1 MDIPSIETFLMVA
14 KTGSFSHAAEAL
26 YLTQPAVSK
35 RISAL
40 ESELNYQLFDRVK
53 KHIVLTEAGKIFLPR
68 AQTIIAEL
76 KDSKNALAKM
86 KDVVA
91 GEFLMFT
98 SHHIGL
104 HYLPP
109 VLKQYVHAY
118 PQVDLHLD
126 FMESEAACLAVEKA
140 EIELAV
146 ITLPNHPAPCLKL
159 EKIWSDPLSIAINKD
174 HQILS
179 SHLSGYNHQYD
190 HQNTQ
195 IIITRDE
202 LQQLSHYPAIL
213 PDKGTFTR
221 ELVDQFLAH
230 FNINVQ
236 EKLSNNYLE
245 TIKMMVGVGL
255 GWSVLPDTLIDQSL
269 VKLVIKGFNA
279 GRLLGIVSHKDRT
292 LSQAALKMN
301 QLIINAKH

>member
-14 KTGSFSHAAEAL
+14 KTGSFSLAAEAL
-26 YLTQPAVSK
+26 YLTQPAISK

-53 KHIVLTEAGKIFLPR
+53 KHIVLTEAGRIFLPR
-68 AQTIIAEL
+68 AQRIIEAL
-76 KDSKNALAKM
+76 KDSKNALARM
-86 KDVVA
+86 EDVVA
-91 GEFLMFT
+91 GEFLMIT

-109 VLKQYVHAY
+109 VLKQYVYAF

-126 FMESEAACLAVEKA
+126 FMESEAACLAVENA

-146 ITLPNHPAPCLKL
+146 ITLPNHPSPCLKL
-159 EKIWSDPLSIAINKD
+159 EKIWSDPLSITVNKRHPVLFEHRISNDIVNINEQELKK
-174 HQILS
+174 LS
-179 SHLSGYNHQYD
+179 K
-190 HQNTQ
+190 
-195 IIITRDE
+195 
-202 LQQLSHYPAIL
+202 YPAIL

-221 ELVDQFLAH
+221 ELIEQYWSA
-230 FNINVQ
+230 FNLNVQ

-255 GWSVLPDTLIDQSL
+255 GWSVLPDTLIDHSL
-269 VKLVIKGFNA
+269 IKLQVKGFNA
-279 GRLLGIVSHKDRT
+279 RRELGIVSHKDRT
-292 LSQAALKMN
+292 LSQAALKMK
-301 QLIINAKH
+301 QLIISATS

>member
-14 KTGSFSHAAEAL
+14 KTGSFSQAAEKL
-26 YLTQPAVSK
+26 FLTQPAVSK
-35 RISAL
+35 RIFAL
-40 ESELNYQLFDRVK
+40 ESELNYPLFDRVK
-53 KHIVLTEAGKIFLPR
+53 KHIVLTEAGRVFLPR
-68 AQTIIAEL
+68 AQAIIDEL
-76 KDSKNALAKM
+76 NNSKNDLAKM
-86 KDVVA
+86 RGEVA
-91 GEFLMFT
+91 GEFLMIT

-109 VLKQYVHAY
+109 VLKQYVNAY

-126 FMESEAACLAVEKA
+126 FMESEAACQAVENA

-159 EKIWSDPLSIAINKD
+159 ENIWSDPLSITVNRD
-174 HQILS
+174 HPVLASCTSIHPVTDKIVIS
-179 SHLSGYNHQYD
+179 ES
-190 HQNTQ
+190 
-195 IIITRDE
+195 E

-221 ELVDQFLAH
+221 ELIEQFLAEL
-230 FNINVQ
+230 NITVQ

-245 TIKMMVGVGL
+245 TIKMMAGVGL

-269 VKLVIKGFNA
+269 VQLQVKDFNT
-279 GRLLGIVSHKDRT
+279 GRQLGIVSHKDRT
-292 LSQAALKMN
+292 LSQAALKMK
-301 QLIINAKH
+301 QLIINART